1 MNQGIAS
8 IWHPIDIAI
17 LVLYFVAMIGIGVAV
32 MKKASKGLDSYFL
45 AGNTLPWYVLGV
57 SNASAMFD
65 ITGTMWLVY
74 NLFVYGMKGIW
85 LPWLW
90 PTFNQVFLMVY
101 LSVWIRRSNVLTGGE
116 WITSRFGEG
125 RGAELSRIIVVIF
138 ALVSVVGFIAYDFQ
152 GMGKFTASFL
162 PWDLS
167 ANTYGVIIMAIT
179 AVYVLT
185 GGMLSVVLTD
195 VAQFVIMAVCSLII
209 AAIAMAKVAPEQ
221 LAAIVPAGW
230 SNPFFGWRLDLA
242 WQPPLDVLKDNMA
255 ADGYSIFGLFF
266 IAMLFKGILV
276 SIAGPAPNYDM
287 QRILAA
293 KTPRESALMSAVVSA
308 ALLPRW
314 WMIGGITVLAL
325 HYRDKVFPGLG
336 QPGFKPDFEMILP
349 WVIRDQIPVGLLGLL
364 LAGLLAAFM
373 STFSATLNA
382 GGAYLVNDLYKRY
395 LKKDGTPRH
404 YVAVSWAAQI
414 LILVVGIFF
423 GYQAASINQVTQW
436 IVNGLWGGYTA
447 PNILKWH
454 WHRFNGYGYFWGML
468 SGMAAALA
476 LPTFFP
482 GLHPLWG
489 FIPIFLISLAASVL
503 GSLLSDPEPDDV
515 LVRFYRQVR
524 PWGFW
529 GPVLAKVRAADPSF
543 HENKGMAR
551 DAFNTGVA
559 IIAQMTLVTIPLYM
573 VLRDMRGLW
582 ISALVLLVTGWILK
596 KNWYEKLDAE
606 TPATLEAARR

>member
-1 MNQGIAS
+1 
-8 IWHPIDIAI
+8 
-17 LVLYFVAMIGIGVAV
+17 
-32 MKKASKGLDSYFL
+32 
-45 AGNTLPWYVLGV
+45 
-57 SNASAMFD
+57 
-65 ITGTMWLVY
+65 
-74 NLFVYGMKGIW
+74 
-85 LPWLW
+85 
-90 PTFNQVFLMVY
+90 
-101 LSVWIRRSNVLTGGE
+101 
-116 WITSRFGEG
+116 
-125 RGAELSRIIVVIF
+125 
-138 ALVSVVGFIAYDFQ
+138 
-152 GMGKFTASFL
+152 
-162 PWDLS
+162 
-167 ANTYGVIIMAIT
+167 
-179 AVYVLT
+179 
-185 GGMLSVVLTD
+185 
-195 VAQFVIMAVCSLII
+195 
-209 AAIAMAKVAPEQ
+209 
-221 LAAIVPAGW
+221 
-230 SNPFFGWRLDLA
+230 
-242 WQPPLDVLKDNMA
+242 
-255 ADGYSIFGLFF
+255 
-266 IAMLFKGILV
+266 
-276 SIAGPAPNYDM
+276 
-287 QRILAA
+287 
-293 KTPRESALMSAVVSA
+293 
-308 ALLPRW
+308 
-314 WMIGGITVLAL
+314 VLAL

-349 WVIRDQIPVGLLGLL
+349 WVIRDQIPAGLLGLL

-489 FIPIFLISLAASVL
+489 FIPIFLISLAASIF

-524 PWGFW
+524 PWGLW

-551 DAFNTGVA
+551 DAFNTGVG